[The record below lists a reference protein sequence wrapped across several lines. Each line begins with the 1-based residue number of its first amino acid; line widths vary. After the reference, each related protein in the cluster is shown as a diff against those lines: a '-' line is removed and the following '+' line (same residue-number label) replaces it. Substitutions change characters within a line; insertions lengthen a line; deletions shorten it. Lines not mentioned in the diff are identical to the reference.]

1 VGDRLENDL
10 DRADPTAERATGVI
24 DDRAPGPGWAPDD
37 EAELLALLP
46 RLDPANL
53 STPVIRSIPRDG

>member
-1 VGDRLENDL
+1 VGDRRENDV
-10 DRADPTAERATGVI
+10 DRGDPTADRATGVI
-24 DDRAPGPGWAPDD
+24 DDRTPVPGWAQDE